1 MNKDQLINS
10 VAERTGATKAMSR
23 TIIDAAL
30 DSIEEAAAAKEYVSL
45 VGIGTFE
52 CRNRK
57 PRIAHSPMTGEAIQV
72 PARTVVVF
80 RAGKRLKEAAAG
92 K

>member
-10 VAERTGATKAMSR
+10 VAERTGATRAMSR

-30 DSIEEAAAAKEYVSL
+30 DSIVEAAAAKEYVSL
-45 VGIGTFE
+45 VGFGTFE

>member
-1 MNKDQLINS
+1 
-10 VAERTGATKAMSR
+10 
-23 TIIDAAL
+23 
-30 DSIEEAAAAKEYVSL
+30 
-45 VGIGTFE
+45 
-52 CRNRK
+52 
-57 PRIAHSPMTGEAIQV
+57 MTGEAIQV